1 MFRIPRKRFPI
12 DNRRVYALRNLLF
25 SGFLFIL
32 ISMLLL
38 QIPMGYFFRRKAEG
52 QRREVLVLP
61 ARRGT
66 IFDRKG
72 RVLAADIEV
81 VDVEAYPRWMKEED
95 KEKAARVLS
104 SILGIEKGRILRKLG
119 RGSKFVL
126 IARDVELKAGL
137 ELEKMV
143 RDGRLR
149 QVRVRSRWKRVYPC
163 GPAAA
168 HVVGACGSDGKGL
181 EGIERSY
188 EWYLS
193 GRPGKALLGMEGGRR
208 ERPEKMKVLEE
219 PKDGKDLYLTIDVEI
234 QAKLY
239 KELEERVR
247 GMMAKGGAAVAVDPN
262 TGEVLAMASVP
273 SYDPNRI
280 GRSKPDQR
288 RNRAVQDAYEPGS
301 TFKMVVAAAGLN
313 EGIFSESDIIRC
325 PQAYVLVGSHRVRDV
340 RGHGFNRR
348 PSMSVRD
355 IIVESSNVG
364 ATILGR
370 MIGPSLLFDYIRRFG
385 FGSKT
390 GIELF
395 GETAGI
401 VRKPKGGRPEDVGT
415 VPFGQGI
422 ATSLLQIAM
431 ATSVIA
437 NGGILMKPTLVKAME
452 VGGKMVEAQPT
463 PIRHVLLPQTCSRM
477 GRILKGVVDE
487 GTGKMASV
495 SGYDVAGKTGTAQK
509 VDPLTGRFSSSKHT
523 AFFTGYAPTSSPKVV
538 MSILIDEPRIS
549 YWGGVVCAPVFRNAM
564 EDALLISGCYPKG
577 SDMPPKNTVRK
588 EGAEAVPD
596 LFGMEVGS
604 ARRLLLS
611 KGFRVEGV
619 GVGNWVISQD
629 PGPGRLVLRGS
640 KVVLRAGDLKGRMPS
655 LKGLPLRKAVSLLRS
670 IGITSISIHGDSGPV
685 VNQDPA
691 PRAWIEKP
699 YRIKASIYCGLR

>member
-1 MFRIPRKRFPI
+1 
-12 DNRRVYALRNLLF
+12 
-25 SGFLFIL
+25 
-32 ISMLLL
+32 
-38 QIPMGYFFRRKAEG
+38 
-52 QRREVLVLP
+52 
-61 ARRGT
+61 
-66 IFDRKG
+66 
-72 RVLAADIEV
+72 
-81 VDVEAYPRWMKEED
+81 
-95 KEKAARVLS
+95 
-104 SILGIEKGRILRKLG
+104 
-119 RGSKFVL
+119 
-126 IARDVELKAGL
+126 
-137 ELEKMV
+137 
-143 RDGRLR
+143 
-149 QVRVRSRWKRVYPC
+149 
-163 GPAAA
+163 
-168 HVVGACGSDGKGL
+168 
-181 EGIERSY
+181 
-188 EWYLS
+188 
-193 GRPGKALLGMEGGRR
+193 
-208 ERPEKMKVLEE
+208 
-219 PKDGKDLYLTIDVEI
+219 
-234 QAKLY
+234 
-239 KELEERVR
+239 
-247 GMMAKGGAAVAVDPN
+247 
-262 TGEVLAMASVP
+262 
-273 SYDPNRI
+273 
-280 GRSKPDQR
+280 
-288 RNRAVQDAYEPGS
+288 
-301 TFKMVVAAAGLN
+301 
-313 EGIFSESDIIRC
+313 
-325 PQAYVLVGSHRVRDV
+325 
-340 RGHGFNRR
+340 
-348 PSMSVRD
+348 
-355 IIVESSNVG
+355 
-364 ATILGR
+364 

-596 LFGMEVGS
+596 LFGMEVES